1 LICHTKGR
9 IGSVFGNRVMKI
21 VFGAEREEVIGEGG
35 KRWAEWGKKDEQKL
49 QTAEGRTEMCAKSW
63 SLI

>member
-1 LICHTKGR
+1 
-9 IGSVFGNRVMKI
+9 MKI